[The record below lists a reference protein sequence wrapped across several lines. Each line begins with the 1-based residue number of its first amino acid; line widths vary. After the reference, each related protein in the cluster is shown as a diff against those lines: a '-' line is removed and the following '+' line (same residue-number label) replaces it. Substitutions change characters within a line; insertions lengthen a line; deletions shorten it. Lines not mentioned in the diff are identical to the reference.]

1 MGNYVRILEEVEA
14 VRATETNIED
24 LRKLSSNVQRITPTL
39 GKPSYYIVSGLNEV
53 VWVGDWLIK
62 HKSGRLEVKSNGNF
76 LMEYEP
82 K

>member
-14 VRATETNIED
+14 VRATESNIEE
-24 LRKLSSNVQRITPTL
+24 LRKLSSKVQKITPIR
-39 GKPSYYIVSGLNEV
+39 GKNSYYIVYGICEV
-53 VWVGDWLIK
+53 LWEGDWLIR
-62 HKSGRLEVKSNGNF
+62 HKSGRLEIKSNRNF